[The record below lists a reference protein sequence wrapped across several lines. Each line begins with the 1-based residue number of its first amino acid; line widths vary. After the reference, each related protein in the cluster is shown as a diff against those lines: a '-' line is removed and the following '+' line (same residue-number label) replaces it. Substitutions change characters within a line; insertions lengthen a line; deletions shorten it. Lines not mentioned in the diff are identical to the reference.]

1 MSIFVLNSSKINCM
15 NSIDSLIVHFPPEVD
30 VFFIMNVCQIQ
41 HLVFSSLFFRFHKS
55 LLVAEGA
62 MMLSISLFLQFDSKL
77 HLDVLSQ
84 ISLALMHQKPQ
95 LIYYSGAYS
104 FNVQNILSKLHDTF
118 LASSFFGYIILPKP
132 FIFRLLV

>member
-15 NSIDSLIVHFPPEVD
+15 NSIDSLIVHFPLEVD

-55 LLVAEGA
+55 LLVSEGA

-104 FNVQNILSKLHDTF
+104 FNENILSKLHNTL
-118 LASSFFGYIILPKP
+118 LAQSFFGYIIQPKL